1 MDAEL
6 GVDVAQVGLEGVVGE
21 EQLAL
26 DGRALMALGDEID
39 NPSFLGYE
47 GTVTVTCRDYH
58 DKILDKKTNHV
69 SWLVGD
75 SWYGS
80 WDGSSEQYPHF
91 DSWGL
96 LYGAK
101 QWSGN
106 QFAFSEDKV
115 WTTPA
120 KVEVT
125 IE

>member
-58 DKILDKKTNHV
+58 DKILDRTTNRV
-69 SWLVGD
+69 SCLIG
-75 SWYGS
+75 GS
-80 WDGSSEQYPHF
+80 WDGYSVQYPHF